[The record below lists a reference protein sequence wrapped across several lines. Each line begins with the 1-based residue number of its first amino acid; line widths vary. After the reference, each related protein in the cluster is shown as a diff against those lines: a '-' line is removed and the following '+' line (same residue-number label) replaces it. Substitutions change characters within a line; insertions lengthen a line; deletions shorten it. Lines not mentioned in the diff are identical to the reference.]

1 VPLALRYGIGK
12 IADRDRSLTWINYN
26 FRPLRYLSGIGPSG
40 SRMSEAERQPVA
52 VVDDD
57 DAVRDSLRFFV
68 ETVGHPVVTFA
79 SGREFLAHDGS
90 GLACLILDHHMPE
103 MTGLQLAEQLRAGG
117 SRLPILL
124 VTGMPSPS
132 IVARAAELEVER
144 VPRRTVDWDTP

>member
-1 VPLALRYGIGK
+1 
-12 IADRDRSLTWINYN
+12 
-26 FRPLRYLSGIGPSG
+26 
-40 SRMSEAERQPVA
+40 MSEAKRQTIA

-79 SGREFLAHDGS
+79 SGREFLGHGGS

-103 MTGLQLAEQLRAGG
+103 MTGLQVAEQLRAGG

-124 VTGMPSPS
+124 VTGLPSPS
-132 IVARAAELEVER
+132 IVARAAELGVER
-144 VPRRTVDWDTP
+144 VLEKPPNEDDILEFIASHTRH

>member
-1 VPLALRYGIGK
+1 MTGVTGQI
-12 IADRDRSLTWINYN
+12 I
-26 FRPLRYLSGIGPSG
+26 
-40 SRMSEAERQPVA
+40 A

-57 DAVRDSLRFFV
+57 DAVRDSLRFFL
-68 ETVGHPVVTFA
+68 ETLDHPVMTFA

-124 VTGMPSPS
+124 ITGLPSPS
-132 IVARAAELEVER
+132 IVARAAELGIER
-144 VPRRTVDWDTP
+144 VLEKPPNEDDVLEFIKSHTRH

>member
-1 VPLALRYGIGK
+1 
-12 IADRDRSLTWINYN
+12 
-26 FRPLRYLSGIGPSG
+26 
-40 SRMSEAERQPVA
+40 MSEAKRQPIA

-57 DAVRDSLRFFV
+57 DAVRDSLRFFL
-68 ETVGHPVVTFA
+68 ETLDYPVATFA

-132 IVARAAELEVER
+132 IVARAAELGVER
-144 VPRRTVDWDTP
+144 VLEKPPDEDDFLEFIASHTRHGR